1 MSTEQYKIGEVNM
14 KKTKL
19 VVIMI
24 LSMLVSILSGCT
36 KSNSGSGS
44 EETKQ
49 EKVKVQVFLA
59 ASLNTVMEDLAKK
72 YQEKNPN
79 VELVFNADSSGK
91 LLTQIEQGFACDI
104 FFSAAQKQMNQ
115 LEADGLIVDGTKKNM
130 VNNQV
135 VVIARK
141 DTDTKVEGLSTLN
154 KAASIALADGSVPVG
169 KYTREALMNLKVLDQ
184 TEDASSIE
192 TKTIQDKLGVEIS
205 EQSNV
210 SKVLEAVKQGNCKV
224 GTTYYS
230 DTYGYENEIKILE
243 KVNQDLTGSVIYP
256 ICQVKNDEASEA
268 ETKAAKEFYDYVCSD
283 EAKTVFEKYYFD
295 TNVK

>member
-1 MSTEQYKIGEVNM
+1 M

-19 VVIMI
+19 VAIMI
-24 LSMLVSILSGCT
+24 LSMLVSVLSGCT

-130 VNNQV
+130 LNNQV

-154 KAASIALADGSVPVG
+154 KATSIALADGSVPVG

-210 SKVLEAVKQGNCKV
+210 SKVLEAVKQGNCEV

-243 KVNQDLTGSVIYP
+243 KVDQDLTGSVIYP

-283 EAKTVFEKYYFD
+283 DAKTVFEKYYFD